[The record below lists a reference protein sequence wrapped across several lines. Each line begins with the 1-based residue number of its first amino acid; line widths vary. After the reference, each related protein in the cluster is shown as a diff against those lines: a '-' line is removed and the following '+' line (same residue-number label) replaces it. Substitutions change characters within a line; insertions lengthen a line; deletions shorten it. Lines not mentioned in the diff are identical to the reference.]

1 MSDEFFIGYQPSMAR
16 GIASFLRKRVIA
28 ILLIVTA
35 FAAVLV
41 AAQKGFAPSTF
52 EFGTHRS
59 FEGIIR
65 ATPYPH
71 LLITRPDPTEQTASF
86 SRYYLVTP
94 GKKGAKDI
102 TEQFDGQRVVLE
114 GTLIYRD
121 TQTMIERVPGSVHS
135 AEGLPTPHVGGTED
149 LGIHTLVGEIV
160 DSKCYLGVM
169 KPGNLKPH
177 RSCAIRCISG
187 GIPPVFLVR
196 DTQGHALYF
205 MMTGKDGRAI
215 NEDVLDMVALDEIL
229 ALRYEVYD
237 KDFRAMDSEKIISIP
252 TLMQL
257 YLNHR
262 VKICS
267 EPAIDRIFKTIDFLG
282 VFDVENAS
290 PHTRKLLLDVDM
302 I

>member
-1 MSDEFFIGYQPSMAR
+1 LREFRRQFSSDDRFPNVHGDRYVQIPAKIDR
-16 GIASFLRKRVIA
+16 
-28 ILLIVTA
+28 
-35 FAAVLV
+35 
-41 AAQKGFAPSTF
+41 
-52 EFGTHRS
+52 
-59 FEGIIR
+59 FEGTLVKCIGII
-65 ATPYPH
+65 
-71 LLITRPDPTEQTASF
+71 EN
-86 SRYYLVTP
+86 
-94 GKKGAKDI
+94 
-102 TEQFDGQRVVLE
+102 FDGQRVVLE

-121 TQTMIERVPGSVHS
+121 MQTMIELVPGSVYS
-135 AEGLPTPHVGGTED
+135 AEGSPTPHVGGMED
-149 LGIHTLVGEIV
+149 FGIHTLVGEIV

-196 DTQGHALYF
+196 DAQGHALYF

-257 YLNHR
+257 YLNHG